1 MIKNV
6 FKRAAKGAHVPHNKN
21 TQNTMTVDMP
31 VPEKI
36 LLPMQQHIG
45 GTAVPMVKK
54 GDQVF
59 VGTLVG
65 RAEGYIS
72 APIHSGVSGT
82 VTDVREIQI
91 SSGAR
96 VPAVE
101 ITADG
106 SQTVDPAIAPPAVT
120 DYESFTTAIRASG
133 LVGLGGAGFPTSVKL
148 TMKDLSVIDTLII
161 NGAECEPYITADN
174 REFVEN
180 PEDVMSGIMAVKKW
194 LGVKNVIIAIER
206 NKPEAMD
213 VMFGLIKGDA
223 SITVKPLPSV
233 YPQGA
238 EKILIESCTGRE
250 VPRGGLPSDVG
261 CIVMNVS
268 SVAFVAA
275 YLRTGMPLISRR
287 LTVDGGAVAEPKN
300 VRVIVGTPIAD
311 VLAFCGGTKGEVG
324 EIITG
329 GPMMGVSVVD
339 TAFPILKQNNAVLA
353 FPRSE
358 AELPPVQECIH
369 CGRCIEA
376 CPMGLSPVIIAK
388 AYNAHDLPGLDKLM
402 VDLCME
408 CGCCSFVCP
417 AKRPVT
423 ETMRF
428 AKTMLKKGAKK
439 K

>member
-1 MIKNV
+1 MKNR
-6 FKRAAKGAHVPHNKN
+6 FKRAAKGARLAHNKN
-21 TQNTMTVDMP
+21 TQNIATVDLP

-54 GDQVF
+54 GDQVY
-59 VGTLVG
+59 VGTLIG
-65 RAEGYIS
+65 RADGYVS

-82 VTDVREIQI
+82 VTDVRPIQI
-91 SSGAR
+91 SSGAW

-101 ITADG
+101 ITSDG
-106 SQTVDPAIAPPAVT
+106 QQTVDPAIAPPKVN
-120 DYESFTTAIRASG
+120 DYESFTTAIRNSG
-133 LVGLGGAGFPTSVKL
+133 LVGLGGAGFPTAVKL

-180 PEDVMSGIMAVKKW
+180 PQDIISGILEVKKW
-194 LGVKNVIIAIER
+194 LAIKNVIIGIER

-213 VMFGLIKGDA
+213 VMFSLIKGDP

-268 SVAFVAA
+268 SVAFVAS
-275 YLRTGMPLISRR
+275 YLRTGMPLVARR
-287 LTVDGGAVAEPKN
+287 LTVDGAVAEPRN
-300 VRVIVGTPIAD
+300 LRVIVGTPIRE
-311 VLAFCGGTKGEVG
+311 VLDYCGGLKGEVG

-339 TAFPILKQNNAVLA
+339 PDFPILKQNNAVLA
-353 FPRSE
+353 LPR
-358 AELPPVQECIH
+358 AAAQLPPAGECIH

-376 CPMGLSPVIIAK
+376 CPIGLSPVIIAK
-388 AYNAHDLPGLDKLM
+388 AYNAQNVDELDRLM
-402 VDLCME
+402 ADLCME
-408 CGCCSFVCP
+408 CGSCSYVCP

-423 ETMRF
+423 DTMRL
-428 AKTMLKKGAKK
+428 AKAMLRKGAKK

>member
-1 MIKNV
+1 MKNR
-6 FKRAAKGAHVPHNKN
+6 FKRAAKGARLAHNKN
-21 TQNTMTVDMP
+21 TQNIATVDLP

-54 GDQVF
+54 GDQVY
-59 VGTLVG
+59 VGTLIG
-65 RAEGYIS
+65 RADGYVS

-82 VTDVREIQI
+82 VTDVRPIQI
-91 SSGAR
+91 SSGAW

-101 ITADG
+101 ITSDG
-106 SQTVDPAIAPPAVT
+106 QQTVDPAIAPPKVN
-120 DYESFTTAIRASG
+120 DYESFTTAIRNSG
-133 LVGLGGAGFPTSVKL
+133 LVGLGGAGFPTAVKL

-180 PEDVMSGIMAVKKW
+180 PQDIISGILEVKKW
-194 LGVKNVIIAIER
+194 LAIKNVIIGIER

-213 VMFGLIKGDA
+213 VMFSLIKGDP

-268 SVAFVAA
+268 SVAFVAS
-275 YLRTGMPLISRR
+275 YLRTGMPLVARR
-287 LTVDGGAVAEPKN
+287 LTVDGAVAEPRN
-300 VRVIVGTPIAD
+300 LRVIVGTPIRK
-311 VLAFCGGTKGEVG
+311 VLDYCGGLKGEVG

-339 TAFPILKQNNAVLA
+339 PDFPILKQNNAVLA
-353 FPRSE
+353 LPR
-358 AELPPVQECIH
+358 AAAQLPPAGECIH
-369 CGRCIEA
+369 CGRCIET
-376 CPMGLSPVIIAK
+376 CPIGLSPVIIAK
-388 AYNAHDLPGLDKLM
+388 AYNAQNVDELDRLM
-402 VDLCME
+402 ADLCME
-408 CGCCSFVCP
+408 CGSCSYVCP

-423 ETMRF
+423 DTMRL
-428 AKTMLKKGAKK
+428 AKAMLRKGAKK

>member
-1 MIKNV
+1 MKNR
-6 FKRAAKGAHVPHNKN
+6 FKRAAKGARLAHNKN
-21 TQNTMTVDMP
+21 TQNIATVDLP

-54 GDQVF
+54 GDQVY
-59 VGTLVG
+59 VGTLIG
-65 RAEGYIS
+65 RADGYVS

-82 VTDVREIQI
+82 VTDVRPIQI
-91 SSGAR
+91 SSGAW

-101 ITADG
+101 ITSDG
-106 SQTVDPAIAPPAVT
+106 QQTVDPAIAPPKVN
-120 DYESFTTAIRASG
+120 DYESFTTAIRNSG
-133 LVGLGGAGFPTSVKL
+133 LVGLGGAGFPTAVKL

-180 PEDVMSGIMAVKKW
+180 PQDIISGILEVKKW
-194 LGVKNVIIAIER
+194 LAIKNVIIGIER

-213 VMFGLIKGDA
+213 VMFSLIKGDP

-268 SVAFVAA
+268 SVAFVAS
-275 YLRTGMPLISRR
+275 YLRTGMPLVARR
-287 LTVDGGAVAEPKN
+287 LTVDGAVAEPRN
-300 VRVIVGTPIAD
+300 LRVIVGTPIRE
-311 VLAFCGGTKGEVG
+311 VLDYCGGLKGEIG

-339 TAFPILKQNNAVLA
+339 PDFPILKQNNAVLA
-353 FPRSE
+353 LPR
-358 AELPPVQECIH
+358 AAAQLPPAGECIH

-376 CPMGLSPVIIAK
+376 CPIGLSPVIIAK
-388 AYNAHDLPGLDKLM
+388 AYNAQNVDELDRLM
-402 VDLCME
+402 ADLCME
-408 CGCCSFVCP
+408 CGSCSYVCP

-423 ETMRF
+423 DTMRL
-428 AKTMLKKGAKK
+428 AKAMLRKGAKK

>member
-1 MIKNV
+1 MKNR
-6 FKRAAKGAHVPHNKN
+6 FKRAAKGARLAHNKN
-21 TQNTMTVDMP
+21 TQNIATVDLP

-54 GDQVF
+54 GDQVY
-59 VGTLVG
+59 VGTLIG
-65 RAEGYIS
+65 RADGYVS

-82 VTDVREIQI
+82 VTDVRPIQI
-91 SSGAR
+91 SSGAW

-101 ITADG
+101 ITSDG
-106 SQTVDPAIAPPAVT
+106 QQTVDPAIAPPKVN
-120 DYESFTTAIRASG
+120 DYESFTTAIRNSG
-133 LVGLGGAGFPTSVKL
+133 LVGLGGAGFPTAVKL

-180 PEDVMSGIMAVKKW
+180 PQDIISGILEVKKW
-194 LGVKNVIIAIER
+194 LAIKNVIIGIER

-213 VMFGLIKGDA
+213 VMFSLIKGDP

-268 SVAFVAA
+268 SVAFVAS
-275 YLRTGMPLISRR
+275 YLRTGMPLVARR
-287 LTVDGGAVAEPKN
+287 LTVDGAVAEPRN
-300 VRVIVGTPIAD
+300 LRVIVGTPIRK
-311 VLAFCGGTKGEVG
+311 VLDYCGGLKGEVG

-339 TAFPILKQNNAVLA
+339 PDFPILKQNNAVLA
-353 FPRSE
+353 LPR
-358 AELPPVQECIH
+358 AAAQLPPAGECIH
-369 CGRCIEA
+369 CGRCIET
-376 CPMGLSPVIIAK
+376 CPIGLSPVIIAK
-388 AYNAHDLPGLDKLM
+388 AYNAQNIDELDRLM
-402 VDLCME
+402 ADLCME
-408 CGCCSFVCP
+408 CGSCSYVCP

-423 ETMRF
+423 DTMRL
-428 AKTMLKKGAKK
+428 AKAMLRKGAKK

>member
-1 MIKNV
+1 MKNI
-6 FKRAAKGAHVPHNKN
+6 FKRAAKGARLAHNKN
-21 TQNTMTVDMP
+21 TQNIATVDLP

-45 GTAVPMVKK
+45 ATAVPMVKK
-54 GDQVF
+54 GDKVF
-59 VGTLVG
+59 VGTLIG
-65 RAEGYIS
+65 RAEGYVS

-82 VTDVREIQI
+82 VTDLRPIQI
-91 SSGAR
+91 SSGAW

-101 ITADG
+101 ITSDG
-106 SQTVDPAIAPPAVT
+106 EQTVDPAIAPPKVN
-120 DYESFTTAIRASG
+120 DYESFTTAIRNSG
-133 LVGLGGAGFPTSVKL
+133 LVGLGGAGFPTAVKL
-148 TMKDLSVIDTLII
+148 TMKDLSVIDTLVI

-180 PEDVMSGIMAVKKW
+180 PQDIIEGILAVKKW
-194 LGVKNVIIAIER
+194 LAIKNVIIGIER

-213 VMFGLIKGDA
+213 VMFSLIKGDP
-223 SITVKPLPSV
+223 SIKVKPLPSV

-268 SVAFVAA
+268 SVAFVAS
-275 YLRTGMPLISRR
+275 YLRTGMPLVARR
-287 LTVDGGAVAEPKN
+287 LTVDGSAVVEPRN
-300 VRVIVGTPIAD
+300 LRVIVGTPIKE
-311 VLAFCGGTKGEVG
+311 VLDYCGGLKENVG

-329 GPMMGVSVVD
+329 GPMMGVSVAD
-339 TAFPILKQNNAVLA
+339 LSFPILKQNNAVLA
-353 FPRSE
+353 FTREE
-358 AELPPVQECIH
+358 AKLPPVGECIH
-369 CGRCIEA
+369 CGRCIET
-376 CPMGLSPVIIAK
+376 CPIGLSPVIIAK
-388 AYNAHDLPGLDKLM
+388 AYNAQNVAELDRLM

-408 CGCCSFVCP
+408 CGSCSYVCP

-423 ETMRF
+423 ETMGL
-428 AKTMLKKGAKK
+428 AKAMLRKGAKK

>member
-1 MIKNV
+1 MKNR
-6 FKRAAKGAHVPHNKN
+6 FKRAAKGARLAHNKN
-21 TQNTMTVDMP
+21 TQNIATVDLP

-54 GDQVF
+54 GDQVY
-59 VGTLVG
+59 VGTLIG
-65 RAEGYIS
+65 RADGYVS

-82 VTDVREIQI
+82 VTDVRPIQI
-91 SSGAR
+91 SSGAW

-101 ITADG
+101 ITSDG
-106 SQTVDPAIAPPAVT
+106 QQTVDPAIAPPKVN
-120 DYESFTTAIRASG
+120 DYESFTTAIRNSG
-133 LVGLGGAGFPTSVKL
+133 LVGLGGAGFPTAVKL

-180 PEDVMSGIMAVKKW
+180 PQDIISGILEVKKW
-194 LGVKNVIIAIER
+194 LAIKNVIIGIER

-213 VMFGLIKGDA
+213 VMFSLIKGDP

-268 SVAFVAA
+268 SVAFVAS
-275 YLRTGMPLISRR
+275 YLRTGMPLVARR
-287 LTVDGGAVAEPKN
+287 LTVDGAVAEPRN
-300 VRVIVGTPIAD
+300 LRVIVGTPIRK
-311 VLAFCGGTKGEVG
+311 VLDYCGGLKGEVG

-339 TAFPILKQNNAVLA
+339 PDFPILKQNNAVLA
-353 FPRSE
+353 LPR
-358 AELPPVQECIH
+358 AAAQLPPAGECIH

-376 CPMGLSPVIIAK
+376 CPIGLSPVII
-388 AYNAHDLPGLDKLM
+388 Y
-402 VDLCME
+402 
-408 CGCCSFVCP
+408 P
-417 AKRPVT
+417 A
-423 ETMRF
+423 
-428 AKTMLKKGAKK
+428 
-439 K
+439 

>member
-1 MIKNV
+1 MKNV
-6 FKRAAKGAHVPHNKN
+6 FKRAAKGAHVPHSKN
-21 TQNTMTVDMP
+21 TQNVATVEMP
-31 VPEKI
+31 VPAKI

-45 GTAVPMVKK
+45 AAAVPMVNK
-54 GDQVF
+54 GDQVC
-59 VGTLVG
+59 VGTLIG
-65 RAEGYIS
+65 RAEGYVS
-72 APIHSGVSGT
+72 ANIHSGVSGT

-91 SSGAR
+91 STGAL
-96 VPAVE
+96 VKAVE
-101 ITADG
+101 ITSDG
-106 SQTVDPAIAPPAVT
+106 KQTVDPSIAPPQVT

-133 LVGLGGAGFPTSVKL
+133 LIGLGGAGFPTAVKL
-148 TMKDLSVIDTLII
+148 TMKDLSAIDTLIV

-174 REFVEN
+174 REFIEA
-180 PEDVMSGIMAVKKW
+180 PQEIMSGIAAIRKW
-194 LGVKNVIIAIER
+194 LGIKHVIIAIER

-213 VMFGLIKGDA
+213 VMFGLVKGDDA
-223 SITVKPLPSV
+223 ITVKPLNSI

-268 SVAFVAA
+268 SVAFVAS
-275 YLRTGMPLISRR
+275 YLRTGMPLVSRR
-287 LTVDGGAVAEPKN
+287 LTVDGSAVVKPQN
-300 VRVIVGTPIAD
+300 VRVIVGTPIAE
-311 VLAFCGGTKGEVG
+311 VLDFCGGTKGDIG

-329 GPMMGVSVVD
+329 GPMMGVSVQD
-339 TAFPILKQNNAVLA
+339 TNFPILKQNNAVLA
-353 FPRSE
+353 FDRAE
-358 AELPPVQECIH
+358 AVQLPVGECIH

-388 AYNAHDLPGLDKLM
+388 AYKAGNLAELDKLM

-408 CGCCSFVCP
+408 CGCCSYVCP

-423 ETMRF
+423 ETMRL
-428 AKTMLKKGAKK
+428 AKIMAKKGAKK

>member
-1 MIKNV
+1 MKNR
-6 FKRAAKGAHVPHNKN
+6 FKRAAKGARLAHNKN
-21 TQNTMTVDMP
+21 TQNIATVDLP

-54 GDQVF
+54 GDQVY
-59 VGTLVG
+59 VGTLIG
-65 RAEGYIS
+65 RADGYVS

-82 VTDVREIQI
+82 VTDVRPIQI
-91 SSGAR
+91 SSGAW

-101 ITADG
+101 ITSDG
-106 SQTVDPAIAPPAVT
+106 QQAVDPAIAPPKVN
-120 DYESFTTAIRASG
+120 DYESFTTAIRNSG
-133 LVGLGGAGFPTSVKL
+133 LVGLGGAGFPTAVKL

-180 PEDVMSGIMAVKKW
+180 PQDIISGILEVKKW
-194 LGVKNVIIAIER
+194 LAIKNVIIGIER

-213 VMFGLIKGDA
+213 VMFSLIKGDP

-268 SVAFVAA
+268 SVAFVAS
-275 YLRTGMPLISRR
+275 YLRTGMPLVARR
-287 LTVDGGAVAEPKN
+287 LTVDGAVAEPRN
-300 VRVIVGTPIAD
+300 LRVIVGTPIRK
-311 VLAFCGGTKGEVG
+311 VLDYCGGLKGEVG

-339 TAFPILKQNNAVLA
+339 PDFPILKQNNAVLA
-353 FPRSE
+353 LPR
-358 AELPPVQECIH
+358 AAAQLPPAGECIH
-369 CGRCIEA
+369 CGRCIET
-376 CPMGLSPVIIAK
+376 CPIGLSPVIIAK
-388 AYNAHDLPGLDKLM
+388 AYNAQNVDELDRLM
-402 VDLCME
+402 ADLCME
-408 CGCCSFVCP
+408 CGSCSYVCP

-423 ETMRF
+423 DTMRL
-428 AKTMLKKGAKK
+428 AKAMLRKGAKK

>member
-1 MIKNV
+1 MKNR
-6 FKRAAKGAHVPHNKN
+6 FKRAAKGARLAHNKN
-21 TQNTMTVDMP
+21 TQNIATVDLP

-54 GDQVF
+54 GDQVY
-59 VGTLVG
+59 VGTLIG
-65 RAEGYIS
+65 RADGYVS

-82 VTDVREIQI
+82 VTDVRPIQI
-91 SSGAR
+91 SSGAW

-101 ITADG
+101 ITSDG
-106 SQTVDPAIAPPAVT
+106 QQTVDPAIAPPKVN
-120 DYESFTTAIRASG
+120 DYESFTTAIRNSG
-133 LVGLGGAGFPTSVKL
+133 LVGLGGAGFPTAVKL

-180 PEDVMSGIMAVKKW
+180 PQDIISGILEVKKW
-194 LGVKNVIIAIER
+194 LAIKNVIIGIER

-213 VMFGLIKGDA
+213 VMFSLIKGDP

-268 SVAFVAA
+268 SVAFVAS
-275 YLRTGMPLISRR
+275 YLRTGMPLVARR
-287 LTVDGGAVAEPKN
+287 LTVDGAVAEPRN
-300 VRVIVGTPIAD
+300 LRVIVGTPIRK
-311 VLAFCGGTKGEVG
+311 VLDYCGGLKGEVG

-339 TAFPILKQNNAVLA
+339 PDFPILKQNNAVLA
-353 FPRSE
+353 LPR
-358 AELPPVQECIH
+358 AAAQLPPAGECIH

-376 CPMGLSPVIIAK
+376 CPIGLSPVIIAK
-388 AYNAHDLPGLDKLM
+388 AYNAQNVDELDRLM
-402 VDLCME
+402 ADLCME
-408 CGCCSFVCP
+408 CGSCSYVCP

-423 ETMRF
+423 DTMRL
-428 AKTMLKKGAKK
+428 AKAMLRKGAKK

>member
-1 MIKNV
+1 MKNR
-6 FKRAAKGAHVPHNKN
+6 FKRAAKGARLAHNKN
-21 TQNTMTVDMP
+21 TQNIATVDLP

-54 GDQVF
+54 GDQVY
-59 VGTLVG
+59 VGTLIG
-65 RAEGYIS
+65 RADGYVS

-82 VTDVREIQI
+82 VTDVRPIQI
-91 SSGAR
+91 SSGAW

-101 ITADG
+101 ITSDG
-106 SQTVDPAIAPPAVT
+106 QQAVDPAIAPPKVN
-120 DYESFTTAIRASG
+120 DYESFTTAIRNSG
-133 LVGLGGAGFPTSVKL
+133 LVGLGGAGFPTAVKL

-180 PEDVMSGIMAVKKW
+180 PQDIISGILEVKKW
-194 LGVKNVIIAIER
+194 LAIKNVIIGIER

-213 VMFGLIKGDA
+213 VMFSLIKGDP

-268 SVAFVAA
+268 SVAFVAS
-275 YLRTGMPLISRR
+275 YLRTGMPLVARR
-287 LTVDGGAVAEPKN
+287 LTVDGAVAEPRN
-300 VRVIVGTPIAD
+300 LRVIVGTPIRE
-311 VLAFCGGTKGEVG
+311 VLDYCGGLKGEVG

-339 TAFPILKQNNAVLA
+339 PDFPILKQNNAVLA
-353 FPRSE
+353 LPH
-358 AELPPVQECIH
+358 AAAQLPPAGECIH

-376 CPMGLSPVIIAK
+376 CPIGLSPVIIAK
-388 AYNAHDLPGLDKLM
+388 AYNAQNVDELDRLM
-402 VDLCME
+402 ADLCME
-408 CGCCSFVCP
+408 CGSCSYVCP

-423 ETMRF
+423 DTMRL
-428 AKTMLKKGAKK
+428 AKAMLRKGAKK